1 VSRVT
6 RSVLAF
12 LVAAVLGPL
21 PAQAQAQTQRTVDV
35 YAAGSLRAAFEDLAR
50 AFEKVHGIKVR
61 PTFGA
66 SGLLKDRIVAG
77 EAPQVFASANMEHP
91 EALVAAGRAA
101 SVAAFARNALCVLA
115 TPSFSL
121 QGKSLAL
128 RLLDAD
134 VRVGTSTPKA
144 DPSGDY
150 AFTMFERI
158 ESSGTA
164 GPGSAAALKA
174 KALQLTGGPGSPAPP
189 AGRNVYGE
197 LVAGGQADA
206 FVTYCTNAIAARRE
220 HPALQVLTVPETV
233 NVSARYG
240 LALLE
245 PANADA
251 QTYAQF
257 LLGRNGQAVLAVH
270 GFAPP

>member
-1 VSRVT
+1 VVAVLSAVPARAQHPL
-6 RSVLAF
+6 RSVK
-12 LVAAVLGPL
+12 VH
-21 PAQAQAQTQRTVDV
+21 
-35 YAAGSLRAAFEDLAR
+35 AAGSLRAAFEDLAR
-50 AFEKVHGIKVR
+50 AFQKVHAIKVK

-77 EAPQVFASANMEHP
+77 ESPQVFASANMEHP

-101 SVAAFARNALCVLA
+101 SVSAFAGNALCVLA

-134 VRVGTSTPKA
+134 VRLGTSTPGA

-158 ESSGTA
+158 ESSGAA
-164 GPGSAAALKA
+164 GPGLGGGAEGQGPAADRRARLA
-174 KALQLTGGPGSPAPP
+174 RTARGPQ
-189 AGRNVYGE
+189 R
-197 LVAGGQADA
+197 LRR
-206 FVTYCTNAIAARRE
+206 ARRRRPGRRLR
-220 HPALQVLTVPETV
+220 HLLHQRDRGAPRASGAAVLTVPETI

-245 PANADA
+245 PASADA

-257 LLGRNGQAVLAVH
+257 LLGRNGQAILAVH

>member
-1 VSRVT
+1 MVAVLSAVPARAQHPL
-6 RSVLAF
+6 RSVK
-12 LVAAVLGPL
+12 VH
-21 PAQAQAQTQRTVDV
+21 
-35 YAAGSLRAAFEDLAR
+35 AAGSLRAAFEDLAR
-50 AFEKVHGIKVR
+50 AFQKVHAIKVK

-77 EAPQVFASANMEHP
+77 ESPQVFASANMEHP

-101 SVAAFARNALCVLA
+101 SVSAFAGNALCVLV

-134 VRVGTSTPKA
+134 VRLGTSTPGA

-158 ESSGTA
+158 ESSGAA

-189 AGRNVYGE
+189 AGRNVYGQ
-197 LVAGGQADA
+197 LVASGRADA

-220 HPALQVLTVPETV
+220 HPALRMLPVPETI

-245 PANADA
+245 PASAEA

-257 LLGRNGQAVLAVH
+257 LLGRNGQAILAVH